1 MYAAAP
7 AAWRLRA
14 HARAA
19 DTLARH
25 GAGPVERA
33 RHVEHAA
40 RRGERAAID
49 LLADAAGRV
58 FEQAPATAARY
69 LQSALRLLPDDA
81 DPTERIELL
90 QQRAYA
96 LFGAGRLQAADA
108 ELAETLEL
116 LPADAR
122 EQRASLICS
131 RAAIE
136 VWSGQ
141 APSEPRRR
149 VQAAFAEEPAGP
161 SQVGFKLR
169 MSLAGLEFYDMR
181 LERVAALATEAL
193 AIGSSLEDRVLEHGA
208 LGMLALAQA
217 AGGHAEQTRASSDR
231 VLAFLTQADDA
242 EIGQYHLGF
251 GDLGW
256 ALGYAGRYE
265 EALRQLRRGVA
276 IGHSSGHG
284 YFIPVLLGTQ
294 LHPLIALGLIPE
306 AIAIGEEAV
315 EAARASG
322 NPGLLLGTHDQLAL
336 ARRLSGD
343 RAGAERD
350 AHEAVRLGAAH
361 RLWRARAGWTL
372 GVIQADTRPEAG
384 IATMLDAAGGP
395 ELPDIVPA
403 ERPLVWA
410 ALADAALQ
418 AADVA
423 VAEQAAARLDA
434 AADATAIPL
443 AHALAART
451 RAALLLAGERPA
463 EAAATAARGAAIGA
477 APLEAAR
484 ARAIE
489 GVALARA
496 GDRSRGAAVLKQ
508 VAGDFDRFGAN
519 RLRDDAARELRRLG
533 VRTWRRGPTAPR
545 DAEGV
550 GSLSPREREVAAL
563 VLAGKRNTE
572 IAQEL
577 VLSVKTIESH
587 TRNIYAKLG
596 VSSRVEFVT
605 HLRQRDRDQVERPT
619 AAAALDPGGVKP
631 ASGGQRF

>member
-1 MYAAAP
+1 MAAVSRIACSSTPGSGCWRSRRPP
-7 AAWRLRA
+7 AVTPSR
-14 HARAA
+14 
-19 DTLARH
+19 
-25 GAGPVERA
+25 RA
-33 RHVEHAA
+33 R
-40 RRGERAAID
+40 
-49 LLADAAGRV
+49 
-58 FEQAPATAARY
+58 PSTA
-69 LQSALRLLPDDA
+69 S
-81 DPTERIELL
+81 
-90 QQRAYA
+90 
-96 LFGAGRLQAADA
+96 
-108 ELAETLEL
+108 
-116 LPADAR
+116 
-122 EQRASLICS
+122 
-131 RAAIE
+131 
-136 VWSGQ
+136 
-141 APSEPRRR
+141 
-149 VQAAFAEEPAGP
+149 
-161 SQVGFKLR
+161 
-169 MSLAGLEFYDMR
+169 
-181 LERVAALATEAL
+181 
-193 AIGSSLEDRVLEHGA
+193 
-208 LGMLALAQA
+208 
-217 AGGHAEQTRASSDR
+217 
-231 VLAFLTQADDA
+231 LAFLAEADDA

-294 LHPLIALGLIPE
+294 LHPLIALGRIPE

-350 AHEAVRLGAAH
+350 AHEAVRLGAAQ

-372 GVIQADTRPEAG
+372 GVIQADTRPETG
-384 IATMLDAAGGP
+384 IATILDAAGGP
-395 ELPDIVPA
+395 ELPDVVPA

-418 AADVA
+418 AADLA

-545 DAEGV
+545 DAEGI

-563 VLAGKRNTE
+563 VLAGKRNAE
-572 IAQEL
+572 IAREL
-577 VLSVKTIESH
+577 VLSVKTDRKPH
-587 TRNIYAKLG
+587 PQ
-596 VSSRVEFVT
+596 
-605 HLRQRDRDQVERPT
+605 HLRQARRQLPRRIHHAPPPTRPRSGRTPDSSRRTEPRRCQARLRRATLLTSPSRGDRRGPRRRRHSPK
-619 AAAALDPGGVKP
+619 AAVRA
-631 ASGGQRF
+631 R